1 MPKTTKPAVPRPP
14 EGTRASGR
22 RLWIS
27 VMADY
32 ELDEHET
39 ALLVEAV
46 RTVDL
51 LELLDA
57 RVRKD
62 GPMVH
67 SPQGMK
73 AHPAAV
79 EARQQRIAL
88 ARLLAALRLPSG
100 EDGDQQVS
108 ARPQR
113 RVGVR
118 GTYGIRGAV
127 S

>member
-1 MPKTTKPAVPRPP
+1 MKDFDL
-14 EGTRASGR
+14 E
-22 RLWIS
+22 
-27 VMADY
+27 
-32 ELDEHET
+32 EHEL

-51 LELLDA
+51 LDLLDA
-57 RVRKD
+57 AVRRD
-62 GPMVH
+62 GALLD

-88 ARLLAALRLPSG
+88 ARLLAVLRLPTG
-100 EDGDQQVS
+100 EAGDQRIS
-108 ARPQR
+108 ARAQR
-113 RVGVR
+113 RAGAR